1 MTIKMPVVRKVKLT
15 EELANDEVFIHIDEP
30 GNYAIRIEETNV

>member
-1 MTIKMPVVRKVKLT
+1 MTIKYPVVRKVKLSD
-15 EELANDEVFIHIDEP
+15 ELSNDEVFIYISEP